1 MKFFSNKMNFNLTR
15 EYLENNTLDIL
26 FEKDKSVE
34 FLNNNERLLSI
45 KKMLK
50 YRPEGDCW
58 IFGYGSLI
66 WNPLFEYEEKRL
78 LEIKGWHRS
87 FCLSITNFRAS
98 KEKPGFMLALEEGGT
113 CQGIAYR
120 IAEEK
125 IINELILLW
134 KREMICNFYIPKWVK
149 MNDKNGVFIG
159 YAITFV
165 INDKSQQYVRELNQ
179 EMVVNRLSTASGEF
193 GSAADYLFK
202 TYESL
207 ITNEIKDSSIKEI
220 KELVEMKMNGC

>member
-1 MKFFSNKMNFNLTR
+1 MSSYSNEVSITLTR
-15 EYLENNTLDIL
+15 EYLEKKIIDTFIEQDESIEFSNN
-26 FEKDKSVE
+26 S
-34 FLNNNERLLSI
+34 ERLLSI
-45 KKMLK
+45 KQMLR
-50 YRPEGDCW
+50 YRPKGDFW

-78 LEIKGWHRS
+78 VEVKGWHRS

-98 KEKPGFMLALEEGGT
+98 KEKPGFMLALEEGGV

-125 IINELILLW
+125 ITNELIILW
-134 KREMICNFYIPKWVK
+134 RREMICNFYIPKWLVI
-149 MNDKNGVFIG
+149 NDKNGVFIG

-165 INDKSQQYVRELNQ
+165 INDKSQQYVREFNQ
-179 EMVVNRLSTASGEF
+179 DMVVDRLSTASGEL
-193 GSAADYLFK
+193 GSAADYLFR

-207 ITNEIKDSSIKEI
+207 INNEIKDSNMKKI
-220 KELVEMKMNGC
+220 KELVEIKMNS

>member
-1 MKFFSNKMNFNLTR
+1 MSSYSNEVSITLTR
-15 EYLENNTLDIL
+15 EYLEKKIIDTFIEQDESIEFSNN
-26 FEKDKSVE
+26 S
-34 FLNNNERLLSI
+34 ERLLSI
-45 KKMLK
+45 KQMLR
-50 YRPEGDCW
+50 YRPKGDFW

-78 LEIKGWHRS
+78 VEVNGWHRS

-98 KEKPGFMLALEEGGT
+98 KEKPGFMLALEEGGV

-125 IINELILLW
+125 ITNELIILW
-134 KREMICNFYIPKWVK
+134 RREMICNFYIPKWLVI
-149 MNDKNGVFIG
+149 NDKNGVFIG

-165 INDKSQQYVRELNQ
+165 INDKSQQYVREFNQ
-179 EMVVNRLSTASGEF
+179 DMVVDRLSTASGEL
-193 GSAADYLFK
+193 GSAADYLFR

-207 ITNEIKDSSIKEI
+207 INNEIKDSNMKKI
-220 KELVEMKMNGC
+220 KELVEIKMNS